1 MSVPRMRTA
10 QQLAAEYKYND
21 PDTNVNTHFIRGLL
35 LKGVIPYVL
44 AGRKHLINADVLA
57 AYLETGQAPGVWP
70 VEQTGKIRV
79 IHSR

>member
-10 QQLAAEYKYND
+10 AQLEVWYRSID
-21 PDTNVNTHFIRGLL
+21 PDTQVNAHFIRGLL
-35 LKGVIPYVL
+35 INGVIPYVK

-57 AYLETGQAPGVWP
+57 EYLETGQAPGAEP
-70 VEQTGKIRV
+70 LAESEKIRV